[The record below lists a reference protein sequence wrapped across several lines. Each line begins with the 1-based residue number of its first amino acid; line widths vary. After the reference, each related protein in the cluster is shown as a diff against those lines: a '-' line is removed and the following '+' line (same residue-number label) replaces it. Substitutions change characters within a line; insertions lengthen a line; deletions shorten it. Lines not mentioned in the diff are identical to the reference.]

1 MFWEGKLIYRIL
13 KMMGK
18 YSNDMIASKVRETQ
32 AYRSYLELWVHEV
45 KTSIATAKLLIE
57 NNKNNVTLSLENELD
72 KINRYVEQVLYYGKS
87 DSIEKDYMIRPIHLK
102 ELIMGLVKR
111 EANELIAAGVR
122 PVFGDLIFLS
132 LRIRSGS
139 ILF

>member
-1 MFWEGKLIYRIL
+1 MDEIYYLAEILKPPLFWEGKLIYRIL

-45 KTSIATAKLLIE
+45 KTPIATAKLLIE

-87 DSIEKDYMIRPIHLK
+87 DSIEKDYMIRPVHLK
-102 ELIMGLVKR
+102 ELIMGLVKSCLLYTSR
-111 EANELIAAGVR
+111 CV
-122 PVFGDLIFLS
+122 
-132 LRIRSGS
+132 
-139 ILF
+139 